1 MPQGTRKKP
10 FSGKA
15 KKQQLQAKKQRQ
27 TSTLFG
33 AGSHTRDNEQRA
45 NYGDNLEFC
54 SIQKINK
61 QPKDDNSSKNRYALQ
76 FFQESK
82 EELMKRREQARQTI
96 EPLSLK
102 DQEVSDD
109 YFPPEIDIPK
119 RPPWD
124 FSMSKAQLELRE
136 QKYFTEYIKDMIKLN
151 SISYFEL
158 NLETWRQLWRV
169 LEMSDVLLIIVD
181 IRYTVLMF
189 PPYLYRHITNE
200 LKKDMILVLN
210 KVDLAPPALV
220 VAWKEYFS
228 TMYPK
233 LHILM
238 FTSYPT
244 YNLRGNVSETE
255 GLKQRRRKGKLRMA
269 AEGAQKLL
277 DTCKQ
282 IVGDNVDLTSWQNK
296 IQEEMQM
303 EFDLD
308 DVSHKDSVTIE
319 KEDTSYFEHER
330 YKNGILTIGC
340 IGTPNVGKS
349 SLMNAL
355 MGKKVVSVSRTP
367 GHTKHFQTIFLT
379 KTVCLCDCPGLV
391 FPSTVPKQL
400 QILMGCFPIAQ
411 VREPYTTVKFLAE
424 RIDVPKLLNIQHP
437 ENDDTW
443 SAVDVCDGWALK
455 RNFVTARTGRLDS
468 YRAANSILRM
478 ALEGKIC
485 IYVYPPQWVGN
496 KEKWEQHPEVEIVR
510 WIQARNKGEDP
521 ADTGKVYLS
530 SEDEVD
536 EEENLENEKQQ
547 KEEESDNSDD
557 TSSEESEI
565 PRVVNKFEALSAY

>member
-1 MPQGTRKKP
+1 
-10 FSGKA
+10 
-15 KKQQLQAKKQRQ
+15 
-27 TSTLFG
+27 
-33 AGSHTRDNEQRA
+33 
-45 NYGDNLEFC
+45 
-54 SIQKINK
+54 
-61 QPKDDNSSKNRYALQ
+61 
-76 FFQESK
+76 
-82 EELMKRREQARQTI
+82 
-96 EPLSLK
+96 
-102 DQEVSDD
+102 
-109 YFPPEIDIPK
+109 
-119 RPPWD
+119 
-124 FSMSKAQLELRE
+124 
-136 QKYFTEYIKDMIKLN
+136 MIKLD

-189 PPYLYRHITNE
+189 PPYLYRYITNE

-330 YKNGILTIGC
+330 YKNGVLTIGC

-355 MGKKVVSVSRTP
+355 MGKHRYFIET
-367 GHTKHFQTIFLT
+367 
-379 KTVCLCDCPGLV
+379 
-391 FPSTVPKQL
+391 
-400 QILMGCFPIAQ
+400 
-411 VREPYTTVKFLAE
+411 
-424 RIDVPKLLNIQHP
+424 
-437 ENDDTW
+437 
-443 SAVDVCDGWALK
+443 
-455 RNFVTARTGRLDS
+455 
-468 YRAANSILRM
+468 
-478 ALEGKIC
+478 
-485 IYVYPPQWVGN
+485 
-496 KEKWEQHPEVEIVR
+496 
-510 WIQARNKGEDP
+510 
-521 ADTGKVYLS
+521 
-530 SEDEVD
+530 
-536 EEENLENEKQQ
+536 
-547 KEEESDNSDD
+547 
-557 TSSEESEI
+557 
-565 PRVVNKFEALSAY
+565 